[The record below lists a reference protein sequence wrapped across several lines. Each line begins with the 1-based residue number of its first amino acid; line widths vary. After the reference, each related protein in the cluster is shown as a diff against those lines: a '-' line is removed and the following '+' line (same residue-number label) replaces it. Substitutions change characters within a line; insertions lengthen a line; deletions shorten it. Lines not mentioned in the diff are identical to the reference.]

1 MVSDY
6 KTFDIVLVDFGNVEF
21 YGEQA
26 GKRPA
31 VIIQNAIGNKF
42 SSCTIVLPFTSKI
55 KHINQPTHSFFG
67 QDDKKGLQKDSML
80 LGECVRQISE
90 KRIIKKLGS
99 ITNLEDKKE
108 VKRVYDAN
116 FETI

>member
-1 MVSDY
+1 MVNNY
-6 KTFDIVLVDFGNVEF
+6 KTFDIVLVDFGDIEF

-31 VIIQNAIGNKF
+31 VIIQNEMGNKH

-67 QDDKKGLQKDSML
+67 KNDKKGLKKDSIL

-116 FETI
+116 FEII